1 MKDIC
6 QKYVNSFYKTMNN
19 YLFIYKGDK
28 INLESTFKEL
38 SNDSNELIISV
49 FKYGNDKINCPKCGE
64 KIKFNK
70 DKMDD
75 IIINENKTKD
85 NINEF
90 KQQFEKIIN
99 NTSNDSKENQIKNIN
114 ELLNIMNQNISSNI
128 KNFLN
133 LYSDNET
140 KDKKEENNQKISSS
154 KNPNPHNINFFGN
167 IKSKYIIEKIFEH
180 FEEKKKLKTIKYNK
194 YLQNKLDIKLVN
206 YKFFSG
212 KYIIF
217 EKDGI
222 GKEYNLDGYLEFEG
236 EYLHGERNGKGKE
249 YNNIGGIRF
258 EGEYLNNK
266 KNGKGKEY
274 YCTGNLRF
282 DGKFLDG
289 KKLVGNEYDRKGNI
303 VYQYNN
309 LKEKRKE
316 YDEYGLLTFEGE
328 YLNGK
333 KNGKGKVYY
342 CGN

>member
-85 NINEF
+85 NINEI

-128 KNFLN
+128 KNLLN

-222 GKEYNLDGYLEFEG
+222 GKEYNLDGDLRFEG

-249 YNNIGGIRF
+249 YNWDGKIVF
-258 EGEYLNNK
+258 EGEYSKGERLGKAKEYYYDDGSLKFEGEYFKGIGNK
-266 KNGKGKEY
+266 KGKEY
-274 YCTGNLRF
+274 NKN
-282 DGKFLDG
+282 GKL
-289 KKLVGNEYDRKGNI
+289 I
-303 VYQYNN
+303 
-309 LKEKRKE
+309 
-316 YDEYGLLTFEGE
+316 FEGE
-328 YLNGK
+328 YINGK
-333 KNGKGKVYY
+333 KIILI
-342 CGN
+342 